1 MKRADF
7 KSLLTY
13 ADHHF
18 VQDRHLAIRGCV
30 FRDAFGRCLINLN
43 GVPIMLD
50 HNDLK
55 WIASTSTNL
64 NLILQQ
70 ISRYADLARR
80 YKGQHNYIDLLAE
93 RVELASTTAQAL
105 FDRVTSRIL
114 AKTAPK
120 TAKPHAPQRTT
131 FMVVPPPVRAARP
144 GGTDTQASFSTNGK
158 PQVSGTKSSSPAPA
172 GAQEAR
178 PFSPAKIPSDIK
190 IKNPNGNREYIL
202 LVEDESQ
209 VAEFAAEILAEE
221 GYKVILAPDG
231 FEALKIYRNIGKQI
245 GLVILDF
252 FLPVMDGDA
261 VFDELR
267 TLNPEVDV
275 VLSSGFAEQNKI
287 SAMLGLGLRGFI
299 PKPYSSQKLL
309 AQVRSTLDAGREGLR
324 QA

>member
-1 MKRADF
+1 
-7 KSLLTY
+7 
-13 ADHHF
+13 
-18 VQDRHLAIRGCV
+18 
-30 FRDAFGRCLINLN
+30 
-43 GVPIMLD
+43 MLD
-50 HNDLK
+50 HDDLK

-64 NLILQQ
+64 NSVFQQ

-80 YKGQHNYIDLLAE
+80 HKGENNYINLLAE
-93 RVELASTTAQAL
+93 RVELASKNAQAL
-105 FDRVTSRIL
+105 FDRVTSKIL

-120 TAKPHAPQRTT
+120 TAIREAPQQTS
-131 FMVVPPPVRAARP
+131 FMVVPPPARATRA
-144 GGTDTQASFSTNGK
+144 GGTDTQPSFSIERK
-158 PQVSGTKSSSPAPA
+158 PQATGTKNS
-172 GAQEAR
+172 
-178 PFSPAKIPSDIK
+178 SPAKILSDIK
-190 IKNPNGNREYIL
+190 IKNPKGNREYIL

-267 TLNPEVDV
+267 ALNPEVDV

-287 SAMLGLGLRGFI
+287 NAMLGMGLRCFI
-299 PKPYSSQKLL
+299 PKPYSSENLL
-309 AQVRSTLDAGREGLR
+309 AQVRSTLDAGRQSLHH
-324 QA
+324 A